1 MNVRL
6 AYTSQNMLE
15 TSPQDARYRIGEV
28 AGLVGTT
35 SRTIRYYEE
44 LGLLGG
50 HVARPKG
57 GHRLYSDADVA
68 RLREI
73 VRLRD
78 LLGLP
83 LEELVKLVEAE
94 QARECLRA
102 RYRSTEDDAERA
114 RILRDSIPL
123 VSRQLELV
131 RSRRESLEEFEREL
145 TEKLESMC
153 QRLAELAAEGADH
166 GG

>member
-1 MNVRL
+1 
-6 AYTSQNMLE
+6 MLQTPAQE
-15 TSPQDARYRIGEV
+15 ARYRIGEV
-28 AGLVGTT
+28 ASLVGTT

-44 LGLLGG
+44 LGLLG
-50 HVARPKG
+50 ADASRPKG
-57 GHRLYSDADVA
+57 GHRLYSEADVA
-68 RLREI
+68 RVREV

-102 RYRSTEDDAERA
+102 RYHTTDDDAERA
-114 RILRDSIPL
+114 RILRESIPL

-131 RSRRESLEEFEREL
+131 RARRRSLEEFEREL
-145 TEKLESMC
+145 TDKLELMRR
-153 QRLAELAAEGADH
+153 RLSELPSD
-166 GG
+166 

>member
-1 MNVRL
+1 
-6 AYTSQNMLE
+6 MLE
-15 TSPQDARYRIGEV
+15 TPRKDARYRIGEV
-28 AGLVGTT
+28 ASLVGTT

-50 HVARPKG
+50 DADRPKG
-57 GHRLYSDADVA
+57 GHRLYSDADIA
-68 RLREI
+68 RLREV

-78 LLGLP
+78 LLGLS
-83 LEELVKLVEAE
+83 LEELVKVVETE

-123 VSRQLELV
+123 VGRQLELV
-131 RSRRESLEEFEREL
+131 RSRRQSLDEFECEL
-145 TEKLESMC
+145 SQKLESMY
-153 QRLAELAAEGADH
+153 QRLAELEAHDPGPGQRAGA
-166 GG
+166 

>member
-1 MNVRL
+1 
-6 AYTSQNMLE
+6 MLQTPAQE
-15 TSPQDARYRIGEV
+15 ARYRIGEV
-28 AGLVGTT
+28 ASLVGTT

-44 LGLLGG
+44 LGLLG
-50 HVARPKG
+50 ADASRPKG
-57 GHRLYSDADVA
+57 GHRLYSEADVA
-68 RLREI
+68 RVREV

-102 RYRSTEDDAERA
+102 RYHTTDDDAERA
-114 RILRDSIPL
+114 RILRESIPL

-131 RSRRESLEEFEREL
+131 RARRRSLEEFEREL
-145 TEKLESMC
+145 TDKLELMRR
-153 QRLAELAAEGADH
+153 RLCELPPA
-166 GG
+166 